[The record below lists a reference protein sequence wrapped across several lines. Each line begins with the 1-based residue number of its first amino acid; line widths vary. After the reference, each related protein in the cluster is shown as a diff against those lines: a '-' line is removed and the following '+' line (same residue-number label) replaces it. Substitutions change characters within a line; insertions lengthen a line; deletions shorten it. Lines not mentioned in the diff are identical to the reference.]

1 MTFRKRCE
9 EGANYISSILGNN
22 CFDRSSNVRTRYD
35 SITLYSYSRLESR
48 VQHLVS
54 QQPHCIDL
62 LVQRGRKM
70 TRRPLCR
77 RHALLMVR
85 MRTMTTTTAR
95 TWRAKAGAEGGEELK
110 RRLRVARPS
119 FRTLRRTQKMIAL
132 TALRPTHLAV
142 TECRL
147 VRFVGVVPRV
157 LVDSALQ
164 PAAVDERRRR
174 GEERH

>member
-35 SITLYSYSRLESR
+35 SITLYSR
-48 VQHLVS
+48 VLSSAALGQS
-54 QQPHCIDL
+54 TPHCIDL

-132 TALRPTHLAV
+132 TALRPTRLAV